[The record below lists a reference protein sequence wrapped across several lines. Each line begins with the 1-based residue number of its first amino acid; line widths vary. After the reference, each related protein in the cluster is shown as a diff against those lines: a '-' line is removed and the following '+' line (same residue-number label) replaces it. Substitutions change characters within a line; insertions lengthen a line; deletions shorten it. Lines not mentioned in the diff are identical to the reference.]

1 MFLNRSCPP
10 LCSPLQFLAC
20 YDAISVTLKK
30 PSVNIYKAEEEIPLQ
45 TNILTVCVVLFTI
58 PEDKVQQFY
67 TVT

>member
-1 MFLNRSCPP
+1 MFLSTTVPA
-10 LCSPLQFLAC
+10 SPAPAC

-30 PSVNIYKAEEEIPLQ
+30 PSVNIYKVEEEIPLQ
-45 TNILTVCVVLFTI
+45 TNILTVCVVPFTI